1 MNRWN
6 RPRPLNP
13 TAAHLRSVLER
24 LGVSLSPGQVESTNE
39 LLYLLDQ
46 ALDQQTTQ
54 AKADA
59 ALLAVNRSAI
69 EQAPVALILISPEN
83 EIITMSASAAALL
96 DGGVSALLPRSVL
109 DSVVARVIAGGESWT
124 EAVDVFGPPSRT
136 LTLIATA
143 LPKDVA
149 RSYKG
154 FPVVVLVEDTTELRR
169 AEMVRRDLVT
179 NISHE
184 LRTPVG
190 AMALLAETLSTEQ
203 DPDTMRHLAS
213 RLEHE
218 AERLTTTL
226 QDVLSMSRLEASGP
240 ADRSDVDVAELV
252 RVCCAKLKSSAQL
265 VGIELRIDRLEEH
278 LTIHADQALLK
289 RAIENLLENAI
300 KYSDKGEPVIVEA
313 YATEIGDTEF
323 ANVAVKDSGIG
334 IPLRER
340 QRIFERFY
348 RVDRARGRD
357 TGGSGLGLAIVRHV
371 AVSHDGQVDVESL
384 EGVGSTFT
392 LRIPLVRPPE
402 PVQPSDPSDSPDSP
416 DSDKSS
422 HHVSSPPVHPTG
434 SAPFGSEPFPKQHH
448 PEPGTFPQLGRTPQ
462 QAHG

>member
-39 LLYLLDQ
+39 LLYLLDR
-46 ALDQQTTQ
+46 ALDQQATL
-54 AKADA
+54 AKAA
-59 ALLAVNRSAI
+59 AAQLAVKRAAI
-69 EQAPVALILISPEN
+69 EQAPVALLVISPDN
-83 EIITMSASAAALL
+83 EIITMSAGAAALL

-109 DSVVARVIAGGESWT
+109 DSVVARVISGGESWT

-136 LTLIATA
+136 LTLIVNA
-143 LPKDVA
+143 LPKDPT
-149 RSYKG
+149 RSYQG
-154 FPVVVLVEDTTELRR
+154 FPVVVLVEDTTALRR

-190 AMALLAETLSTEQ
+190 AVALLAETLSTEQ

-226 QDVLSMSRLEASGP
+226 QDVLSLSRLEATGP
-240 ADRSDVDVAELV
+240 ADRSDIDVADLV
-252 RVCCAKLKSSAQL
+252 RTCCAKLKSSAQT
-265 VGIELRIDRLEEH
+265 VGIELRIDRLEDH
-278 LTIHADQALLK
+278 LTIHADQSLIK

-300 KYSDKGEPVIVEA
+300 KYSDKGEPVVVET
-313 YATEIGDTEF
+313 YATQVGETDF
-323 ANVAVKDSGIG
+323 ANVAVKDTGIG

-371 AVSHDGQVDVESL
+371 AVSHDGLVDVESL

-402 PVQPSDPSDSPDSP
+402 PVDSPE
-416 DSDKSS
+416 SS
-422 HHVSSPPVHPTG
+422 HS
-434 SAPFGSEPFPKQHH
+434 SEPSHH
-448 PEPGTFPQLGRTPQ
+448 APSALGPARSGSDQTTPELHTEPGSLPELGRTPQ
-462 QAHG
+462 QALG